1 MEPKYTVA
9 AKFDRASEV
18 KAFDEMKT
26 GVKGLVDAGNT
37 KIPRIF
43 HNPEASI
50 IYPKHPSSVTIPT
63 VDLGGVLESKATR
76 ESVVAKVRDSMER
89 FGFCE
94 VINHGIPLHVMD
106 KMRDGVRG
114 FHDQDPQVRKTFYS
128 RENKVKYHTNADL
141 HHSPAGSWRDTF
153 TCFMAPDVP
162 KVEDL
167 PQICGEIMLEYSKW
181 VMKLGELIFELLS
194 EALGLKPNHLKEMDC
209 AKGLFLL
216 CHCFPYCPEPDRTLG
231 GAPHTDRSFLTIL
244 LPGQIGG
251 LQVLHDGYWIDVPP
265 NPGSLIVNVGDLLQ
279 LLSNDKFVSVEHR
292 ILANRAKELRISVG
306 AFFVH
311 PSPGSRLYGPIKELL
326 SEENPPKYRDTHV
339 QLSNHYVARSLDGNS
354 SLRHLRI

>member
-9 AKFDRASEV
+9 ATFDRASEV

-128 RENKVKYHTNADL
+128 RENK
-141 HHSPAGSWRDTF
+141 
-153 TCFMAPDVP
+153 
-162 KVEDL
+162 
-167 PQICGEIMLEYSKW
+167 
-181 VMKLGELIFELLS
+181 
-194 EALGLKPNHLKEMDC
+194 
-209 AKGLFLL
+209 
-216 CHCFPYCPEPDRTLG
+216 
-231 GAPHTDRSFLTIL
+231 
-244 LPGQIGG
+244 
-251 LQVLHDGYWIDVPP
+251 
-265 NPGSLIVNVGDLLQ
+265 

-292 ILANRAKELRISVG
+292 ILANRDKELRISVG